1 MTAESSSH
9 AVPVRAN
16 AQALLEVV
24 AEAAT
29 S

>member
-1 MTAESSSH
+1 MTAEPSSH